1 MFIVTHSGRQTSCR
15 PIRYGQ
21 GAALVAAALSLSLSV
36 AGCWDRTEINELAI
50 VFASAVDYED
60 GQWIN
65 TAGFIRTAS
74 QGAATGATGAGGS
87 GGGGGGGPARFT
99 VTVQAPT
106 IREAHA
112 KLALFVSRRIH
123 WDHATA
129 VLVGEQAARQGIEP
143 VLDLWTRETDLR
155 TTALVFL
162 TRGKAQDVLLAAQPG
177 LEASLGQGLTR
188 LADVASSVGLAQP
201 TELHSLVTRLASES
215 HTAVVPLV
223 GLVALPQPAP
233 PDTPAAGG
241 GSRSPGSRGGSNQR
255 GPRSQGGGRSP
266 VPSRSDPALVVQPGR
281 TLPPS
286 VPAATLQIQGAGVF
300 REGRL
305 VTLLSPS
312 QVRGLLWVTSP
323 SQEIVLSIR
332 RPRSRGS
339 PANEERDATVAVMV
353 ESAKPS
359 LQVRPDQAS
368 IRLRVQVRLVEQDSW
383 RDIRTPSGTRA
394 RGTETDMSDVTT
406 AVSRQIEQEIRSVLK
421 ATQPLGADVYSLA
434 GVLHRQNKEAWHEV
448 ERRWPQ
454 ILRTLP
460 VKVNVETVVVGS
472 GESISPPTVRFEG
485 GA

>member
-1 MFIVTHSGRQTSCR
+1 MPIASRSGRQPPCR
-15 PIRYGQ
+15 PARFGQ
-21 GAALVAAALSLSLSV
+21 GAALLAAALSLSLLV

-74 QGAATGATGAGGS
+74 QGAATGVTGATGGGS
-87 GGGGGGGPARFT
+87 GGGGPARFT

-129 VLVGEQAARQGIEP
+129 VLVGEQAARKGIEP

-162 TRGKAQDVLLAAQPG
+162 TRGKAEDVLLAAQPG
-177 LEASLGQGLTR
+177 MEASLGQGLTR
-188 LADVASSVGLAQP
+188 LADVAGSVGLAQP
-201 TELHSLVTRLASES
+201 IELHSLVTQLASES
-215 HTAVVPLV
+215 HTAVVPLIA
-223 GLVALPQPAP
+223 LVALPQPAP
-233 PDTPAAGG
+233 PDTPAAGDGKG
-241 GSRSPGSRGGSNQR
+241 GSQGSRGGS
-255 GPRSQGGGRSP
+255 SQGGSRGQGIGSSLASSGSEPAPAVQQGR
-266 VPSRSDPALVVQPGR
+266 A
-281 TLPPS
+281 LPPS

-323 SQEIVLSIR
+323 SQEIVVSVRLPQS
-332 RPRSRGS
+332 SGS
-339 PANEERDATVAVMV
+339 SGIEERDAPVAVVV

-359 LQVRPDQAS
+359 LKVRPDQAS
-368 IRLRVQVRLVEQDSW
+368 IRLQVQVRLIEQDSW
-383 RDIRTPSGTRA
+383 HEIRTPSGIRA
-394 RGTETDMSDVTT
+394 RGAETDMSGVAA

-448 ERRWPQ
+448 ESRWPQ

-460 VKVNVETVVVGS
+460 VTVNVETRVVGT
-472 GESISPPTVRFEG
+472 GESISPPVVRFEG
-485 GA
+485 RS